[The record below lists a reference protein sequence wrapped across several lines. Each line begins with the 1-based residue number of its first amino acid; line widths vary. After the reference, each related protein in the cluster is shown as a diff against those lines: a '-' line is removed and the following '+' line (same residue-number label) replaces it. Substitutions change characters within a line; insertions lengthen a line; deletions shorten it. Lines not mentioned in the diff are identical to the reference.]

1 MADHRCVAIKSC
13 DGVRCSKRGTIN
25 GRCGTH
31 NTIVEREGPNHVELD
46 ELSYRIKNRMKTLR
60 KQNSDEIH
68 ALGPQPWV
76 NARPEYT
83 RLLTLH
89 NERERLLNVEA
100 MEERNTIVTRQRADI
115 ARTGINPDAV
125 QDARREQQRRER
137 FAEAAAREA
146 EWRARVD
153 QRRQANINN
162 DRLHHIHAAAQHGAA
177 ARVVAPV
184 GGLAGFAN
192 DRQNVHTTVAVKQTM
207 DVVKEI
213 LKIEVP
219 IEYRWNMRNVSKTMS
234 EIISECELSPAS
246 AWQMVSKYCS
256 DETIYDLQPGIYG
269 KVLDCVWQYIKNSSD
284 KDDLKKILKSE
295 MRDNIGM
302 CAQGNLSRLT
312 NILAGYVDAVVVQ
325 ESMADKLGRMLPP
338 LMEIEEIPERL
349 IAAVRIFVELELP
362 EDQWG
367 VWGQGLLSDQEDDD
381 YREMFIRDGAIQ
393 FVVFR

>member
-1 MADHRCVAIKSC
+1 MEDNHRCIAIKSS
-13 DGVRCSKRGTIN
+13 DGLRCSKRATTDR
-25 GRCGTH
+25 RCRVH
-31 NTIVEREGPNHVELD
+31 HAIVLKEGPNHVELL
-46 ELSYRIKNRMKTLR
+46 EVAYPYKARRKTLT
-60 KQNSDEIH
+60 KQYNESVE
-68 ALGPQPWV
+68 ALGDQPWL
-76 NARPEYT
+76 NARDDYI
-83 RLLTLH
+83 RLNRTYGERNRILFQQ
-89 NERERLLNVEA
+89 EREEYN
-100 MEERNTIVTRQRADI
+100 IVRQRQQEDI

-125 QDARREQQRRER
+125 QDARREAQRQQILARHNERLAALQRHQERRLGER
-137 FAEAAAREA
+137 DMEIEERNVEVQ
-146 EWRARVD
+146 RQVD
-153 QRRQANINN
+153 QRPLAN
-162 DRLHHIHAAAQHGAA
+162 
-177 ARVVAPV
+177 
-184 GGLAGFAN
+184 FAN
-192 DRQNVHTTVAVKQTM
+192 DRQNVHTTSAVKQTM

-284 KDDLKKILKSE
+284 KNDLKKILKSE

-338 LMEIEEIPERL
+338 LMEIEDIPVRL
-349 IAAVRIFVELELP
+349 IAAVRIFVEVDLP

-367 VWGQGLLSDQEDDD
+367 VWGQGLLSDQEDND

-393 FVVFR
+393 FVVLR